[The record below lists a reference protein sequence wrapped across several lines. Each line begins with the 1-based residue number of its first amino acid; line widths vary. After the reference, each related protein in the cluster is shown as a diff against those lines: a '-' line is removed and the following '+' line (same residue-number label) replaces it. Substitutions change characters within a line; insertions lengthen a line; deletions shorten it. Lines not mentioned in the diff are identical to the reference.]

1 MSFEEFDLA
10 DYVEALE
17 QFKRENMDEVIR
29 HWGSVE
35 SFDELV
41 DRVRDQESG
50 IARNAIKYYGS
61 IEKYVDA
68 MKFSLEHFSENM
80 EKMEKIKEKGYV
92 EKNQELTEELLK
104 DVSRDVTSREVQ
116 DIVDRLMNLL
126 DKEDCPEMDLGENY
140 WNVLI
145 DGYLHQ
151 PERIKGM
158 DKRYGTGASRFMGEA
173 LQYYMDNLD
182 GRDDT
187 DTGKSQRKT
196 IEP

>member
-1 MSFEEFDLA
+1 
-10 DYVEALE
+10 
-17 QFKRENMDEVIR
+17 
-29 HWGSVE
+29 
-35 SFDELV
+35 
-41 DRVRDQESG
+41 
-50 IARNAIKYYGS
+50 
-61 IEKYVDA
+61 

-116 DIVDRLMNLL
+116 DIVERLMNLL

-145 DGYLHQ
+145 DGYLHN
-151 PERIKGM
+151 PELIKGM

-182 GRDDT
+182 GREDT
-187 DTGKSQRKT
+187 DTGKCQRKT
-196 IEP
+196 MEP